1 LKAIYIYNI
10 YMSDIYIHIRYVNN
24 SNNLII
30 LVIIMI
36 NNNDKETTLPTF
48 FKRMFQ
54 MFLVF
59 WEVPLL
65 QIQVYLL
72 LSGVIP

>member
-1 LKAIYIYNI
+1 
-10 YMSDIYIHIRYVNN
+10 
-24 SNNLII
+24 
-30 LVIIMI
+30 MI